1 MEAIMFKKLIA
12 CFTLVCFVITLSGCV
27 GHSTE
32 EITRDALPAHETQI
46 SEVVTTTG
54 EVYTFKESMQG
65 NYATLKDTFIV
76 GFLEDGQKIEIPMSQ
91 VTRISVMRVD
101 AGKTF
106 LFTMGGIAIAAVIV
120 VAIIA
125 ATKQSCPFVYSY
137 DGARYVFDGEP
148 YGGAI
153 CEGLKRTDWSRLE
166 HLRPVDGEYRLL
178 LTNEVNETQFTD
190 ELKLWVFDHSPDQE
204 ILLDASGKAYTVA
217 QRIKPAQAWDNHG
230 KDQMLWLSEN
240 DKLVWE
246 SDMSA
251 RNPKNPG
258 DLRDSIWLTF
268 PKQKDALN
276 AKLIV
281 SGSTTLWGS
290 QMLKRMTQLR
300 GEAIPRWYEEMKSP
314 QAQQML
320 DLWNLREE
328 LYHLQV
334 RVKVGN
340 AWVTRNEI
348 LGGGPFVTE
357 ERVVPLDLQGV
368 EGETVEI
375 LLTPPAGFWQL
386 NSFAMDYSTSAP
398 VEVQELNA
406 TTITGDENE
415 DLLDVLSATDGRYYA
430 APRNGQ
436 TAYVVFPIPAAKP
449 NSQRTIFAKASG
461 YYEMHMDIAG
471 TPETEILNRIMLEP
485 GYPASFA
492 IEEYLKWKSELMQA
506 RKGETGGSK

>member
-1 MEAIMFKKLIA
+1 MLIRLVA
-12 CFTLVCFVITLSGCV
+12 CITLLCFSFTQFAC
-27 GHSTE
+27 SSYS
-32 EITRDALPAHETQI
+32 PETISHAQVSDQEKKI
-46 SEVVTTTG
+46 SEVVTVTG
-54 EVYTFKESMQG
+54 EVYAFRADRSG
-65 NYATLKDTFIV
+65 NYASLVDSTIV
-76 GFLEDGQKIEIPMSQ
+76 GTLEDGRKIEIPMSQ
-91 VTRISVMRVD
+91 VTRISVIRYD
-101 AGKTF
+101 AAKSILRTLG
-106 LFTMGGIAIAAVIV
+106 AVALVGVLII
-120 VAIIA
+120 AIIA

-137 DGARYVFDGEP
+137 DGERYVFDGEP

-166 HLRPVDGEYRLL
+166 HLQHVNGEYRLL
-178 LTNEVNETQFTD
+178 LTNEVDETQFTD
-190 ELKLWVFDHSPDQE
+190 ELKLWVVDHSPDNE
-204 ILLDASGKAYTVA
+204 ILLDANGKAYAVA
-217 QRIKPAQAWDNHG
+217 QRIKPTRSSDNHG
-230 KDQMLWLSEN
+230 KDQMLWLSQN
-240 DKLVWE
+240 DKLFWE
-246 SDMSA
+246 SDINT
-251 RNPKNPG
+251 RNPKNPV
-258 DLRDSIWLTF
+258 DLRDSVWLTF
-268 PKQKDALN
+268 HKPEHARN
-276 AKLIV
+276 AKLVV

-300 GEAIPRWYEEMKSP
+300 GETIPRWYEEMKSP

-320 DLWNLREE
+320 AFWNVREE

-398 VEVQELNA
+398 VEVQEVNA
-406 TTITGDENE
+406 TNITGDENE
-415 DLLDVLSATDGRYYA
+415 NLLDVLAATDGRYYA

-436 TAYVVFPIPAAKP
+436 TAYVVFPVPAAKP
-449 NSQRTIFAKASG
+449 NTQRTIFAKASG

-471 TPETEILNRIMLEP
+471 TPKTEILNRIMLEP
-485 GYPASFA
+485 GYSTSFA
-492 IEEYLKWKSELMQA
+492 IEEYLKWKSEVMQA
-506 RKGETGGSK
+506 RQVETGGSK